1 MHLEEERSQTLINL
15 LWLAEKRSLSSGLR
29 ASAVTDSESPSRVDF
44 MEALEESTM
53 LIFSSQAQ
61 TRKEASEE
69 TA

>member
-1 MHLEEERSQTLINL
+1 M
-15 LWLAEKRSLSSGLR
+15 
-29 ASAVTDSESPSRVDF
+29 TDSESPSRVDF
-44 MEALEESTM
+44 IEALEESTM